1 MLHFSACI
9 LSSLP
14 DNMIRFYLTHCPIIS
29 LNNLKLCYTA
39 WAKHLLWIKNSFII
53 FMYPRIMLFNILCI
67 VIIFFNFCA
76 SRFNVFFIS
85 FPFEYD
91 ISCLVCE

>member
-1 MLHFSACI
+1 
-9 LSSLP
+9 
-14 DNMIRFYLTHCPIIS
+14 
-29 LNNLKLCYTA
+29 
-39 WAKHLLWIKNSFII
+39 
-53 FMYPRIMLFNILCI
+53 MLFNILCI

-91 ISCLVCE
+91 ISCLVCEWYFLTQEPYFSVKSGKVYSRVWCLLQKWLNGWEGKQRFFYKQRDQF